1 MVSISLYVSL
11 GLSLPCPTVH
21 MPRIFVKLNWTYVLM
36 GTFVFLF
43 MASPL
48 MKEQVLSDHNNY
60 YEITSQY
67 RQIMALRDK
76 ALLRRLL
83 KCILIKCC
91 GKKTVLAKGLV
102 VRIYWWKFHALGK
115 IRRSRKKCSKHIFQ
129 DILLIVVLEYSDLKV
144 LCHSYSTCTIIIVY
158 MYFKSVFDFN

>member
-1 MVSISLYVSL
+1 
-11 GLSLPCPTVH
+11 
-21 MPRIFVKLNWTYVLM
+21 M

-76 ALLRRLL
+76 ALLRRVL
-83 KCILIKCC
+83 KYILIKCC

-129 DILLIVVLEYSDLKV
+129 DILLIVVLEYSELKV

-158 MYFKSVFDFN
+158 MCFKSVFDFNKCPVAHLIKCLFSDSQIPKWM